1 MKLSVDMGHEDV
13 KLFDGSELL
22 KLPAVLGEPQG
33 DLLSANDREE
43 IETEAGHWYVGQT
56 ALSQSINKITG
67 KDEQW
72 AFSPE
77 YLALLLYGLSQYV
90 SAETDALTVDLAL
103 SLPIADYRR
112 NRPALTKIFQR
123 AHLVKRPRRRA
134 LVINIRSLVFLP
146 QGFAPAKQYL
156 TANNTV
162 AALDLGSRN
171 INFVT
176 IERGKLIDGKTDS
189 VEGGA
194 TQVLVDIGKRIEQ
207 ATKRELNIHQIAEAI
222 QNKKVRAFGL
232 EVDVADI
239 INERLRYYERA
250 IESLVSKNWGNVA
263 ALDKLVV
270 FGGGALLV
278 GDKLTKKYSQA
289 VVADNP
295 QFATVIAQYDYLK
308 RKVE

>member
-1 MKLSVDMGHEDV
+1 MRISADMGHEDA
-13 KLFDGSELL
+13 KLYDGAELL
-22 KLPAVLGEPQG
+22 KIPAVLGEPQG

-146 QGFAPAKQYL
+146 QGFAPTKKYL
-156 TANNTV
+156 THTNMIGS
-162 AALDLGSRN
+162 LDLGSRN
-171 INFVT
+171 INYVT
-176 IERGKLIDGKTDS
+176 VEKGILIDVKTDS

-207 ATKRELNIHQIAEAI
+207 STKRELNIHQIVETVAT
-222 QNKKVRAFGL
+222 KKVKSFG
-232 EVDVADI
+232 EEIDVSDI
-239 INERLRYYERA
+239 INDRVKYYHRS
-250 IESLVSKNWGNVA
+250 IESLISKIWDNTSDI
-263 ALDKLVV
+263 DKIVI

-289 VVADNP
+289 VVSDNP